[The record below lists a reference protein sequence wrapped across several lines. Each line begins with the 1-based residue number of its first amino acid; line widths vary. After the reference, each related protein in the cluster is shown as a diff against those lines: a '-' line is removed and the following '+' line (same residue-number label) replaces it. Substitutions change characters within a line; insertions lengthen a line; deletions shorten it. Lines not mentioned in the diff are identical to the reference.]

1 MPSRCPRLR
10 SRSGGATGTE
20 GHEVIARTALGSPPA
35 ETTADGPSPPA
46 HPARRA
52 VRRAPGRPGC
62 PARREPDP
70 PGTRRLFRLTDG
82 LGRRGRGE
90 RRGSPRGGAEPGGGW
105 RRGGRPLCGL
115 PGVRRRP
122 LRGLEVAGRTCRRSS
137 RPVGAG
143 LGRLAGA
150 HRRVRGQPTVV
161 SRSLARSPVV
171 VAGRGLARPESW
183 REVLSRDDVR
193 FVDPVR
199 SSAPAAALL
208 ALKAEPGS
216 TGADVDSVMVPLAQR
231 LGDDRDAP
239 RDVTELALD
248 PGGAAVLSE
257 QQLLDLRAQGLGR
270 DLDVRV
276 PGTGTMV
283 LDYPLVALTEG
294 SVGVEAAEQLA
305 DRLASPD
312 GAELLEVAGFRSAD
326 LEPLP
331 RDRGAGQLDLLRAPG
346 AEAVATTL
354 RRWSV
359 LTVPSRILGVFDV
372 SGSMDEVAGGRTRVS
387 LASEASAASMGM
399 FADQSQ
405 VGMSAFSVGLG
416 GPDRD
421 YPGAGPD
428 QAARRASRRR
438 EPATGARWCA
448 GGAARPDLWRD
459 GPLRHDPGRRSRRP
473 GPLRRRGGQ
482 LRGAVDRRPEQ
493 GSGRPRAAPAAAH
506 AARGARPRPARRSHR
521 HRGRPRRGRRGAE
534 PGIVAATGGR
544 SYVARNPAAMGKVF
558 ESALLSR

>member
-1 MPSRCPRLR
+1 MLCVGLP
-10 SRSGGATGTE
+10 
-20 GHEVIARTALGSPPA
+20 VALGVQHVATPA
-35 ETTADGPSPPA
+35 LLGLTVCSGSQTVSVAAAEES
-46 HPARRA
+46 
-52 VRRAPGRPGC
+52 VEVL
-62 PARREPDP
+62 REVA
-70 PGTRRLFRLTDG
+70 LSL
-82 LGRRGRGE
+82 E
-90 RRGSPRGGAEPGGGW
+90 EGGAEADGHCVDYRVYAADPS
-105 RRGGRPLCGL
+105 
-115 PGVRRRP
+115 
-122 LRGLEVAGRTCRRSS
+122 EVSRSLDA
-137 RPVGAG
+137 RA
-143 LGRLAGA
+143 AGA
-150 HRRVRGQPTVV
+150 PDLWVPDSAAWLERIDGFEGQPTVV

-248 PGGAAVLSE
+248 PGGAVVLSE

-294 SVGVEAAEQLA
+294 SVGVEAGEQLA
-305 DRLASPD
+305 DQLGSPD
-312 GAELLEVAGFRSAD
+312 GAELLEGAGVRAAD

-331 RDRGAGQLDLLRAPG
+331 RDRGAGELDLLRAPG

-399 FADQSQ
+399 FADHSQ
-405 VGMSAFSVGLG
+405 VGMWAFSVGLG

-421 YPGAGPD
+421 YRELVPIRRLDARVGGESQRQALGGALAELPGLTYGGTGLYDTTLAAVRAVRAGYDDEAVTSVVLLTDGRNVDPGSLALPQLLHTRRAERDPARPVAVIAIGVGPD
-428 QAARRASRRR
+428 ADAEALSR
-438 EPATGARWCA
+438 
-448 GGAARPDLWRD
+448 
-459 GPLRHDPGRRSRRP
+459 
-473 GPLRRRGGQ
+473 
-482 LRGAVDRRPEQ
+482 
-493 GSGRPRAAPAAAH
+493 
-506 AARGARPRPARRSHR
+506 
-521 HRGRPRRGRRGAE
+521 
-534 PGIVAATGGR
+534 IVAATGGR

-558 ESALLSR
+558 ETALLSR

>member
-1 MPSRCPRLR
+1 MLCVALPVALGVQHVANPTLLGLGGCSGSQTVSVAAAEESVEVLREVALSLEEGDAEADGRCVDYRVYAADPSEV
-10 SRSGGATGTE
+10 SRSLD
-20 GHEVIARTALGSPPA
+20 ARA
-35 ETTADGPSPPA
+35 
-46 HPARRA
+46 
-52 VRRAPGRPGC
+52 
-62 PARREPDP
+62 
-70 PGTRRLFRLTDG
+70 
-82 LGRRGRGE
+82 
-90 RRGSPRGGAEPGGGW
+90 
-105 RRGGRPLCGL
+105 
-115 PGVRRRP
+115 
-122 LRGLEVAGRTCRRSS
+122 
-137 RPVGAG
+137 
-143 LGRLAGA
+143 AGA
-150 HRRVRGQPTVV
+150 PDLWVPDSAAWLERIDGFEGQPTVV

-248 PGGAAVLSE
+248 PGGAVVLSE
-257 QQLLDLRAQGLGR
+257 QQLLDLRTQGLGR

-305 DRLASPD
+305 DQLGSPE

-326 LEPLP
+326 LESLP

-387 LASEASAASMGM
+387 LASEASAASMGNSPTSPRSGCGRSPSDSV
-399 FADQSQ
+399 ARTGTTGSWSRS
-405 VGMSAFSVGLG
+405 GGWTRESAV
-416 GPDRD
+416 
-421 YPGAGPD
+421 
-428 QAARRASRRR
+428 RAS
-438 EPATGARWCA
+438 
-448 GGAARPDLWRD
+448 D
-459 GPLRHDPGRRSRRP
+459 RRSVVRWR
-473 GPLRRRGGQ
+473 
-482 LRGAVDRRPEQ
+482 
-493 GSGRPRAAPAAAH
+493 SCPA
-506 AARGARPRPARRSHR
+506 
-521 HRGRPRRGRRGAE
+521 
-534 PGIVAATGGR
+534 
-544 SYVARNPAAMGKVF
+544 
-558 ESALLSR
+558 